1 MKIERQS
8 KINELINKYDI
19 ETQEELAERL
29 TQAGFKVTQA
39 TISRDIREL
48 KLTKVAIDEN
58 KQKYMIMT
66 NGDQQLSEKFIRVFK
81 DAVLTIDYAQN
92 IVVIKTIQ
100 GMAMA
105 VAAAIDAMGNSS
117 IIGSIAGD
125 DTIFCLTKSEYKA
138 VELVNKLNQI
148 VQKSNSQ

>member
-8 KINELINKYDI
+8 KINELIQKYNI
-19 ETQEELAERL
+19 ETQEELADRL
-29 TQAGFKVTQA
+29 KQAGFKVTQA

-48 KLTKVAIDEN
+48 KLTKVTIDE
-58 KQKYMIMT
+58 KRQKYMIMT
-66 NGDQQLSEKFIRVFK
+66 NGEQQLSEKFIRVFK
-81 DAVLTIDYAQN
+81 DAVLSIDYAQN

-105 VAAAIDAMGNSS
+105 VATAIDAMGNTS

-125 DTIFCLTKSEYKA
+125 DTMFCLTKSQNKA
-138 VELVNKLNQI
+138 IELINKLNQLI
-148 VQKSNSQ
+148 